1 MTMGRGIW
9 ILSLKKNRET
19 EDPQNN
25 VMIFQPRNK
34 LP

>member
-1 MTMGRGIW
+1 MTMGCGIW

-25 VMIFQPRNK
+25 AMIFQPRNK
-34 LP
+34 SP